1 MIGQHAPRMEAH
13 RPPLA
18 LARAWAVVFWL
29 IVLAV
34 AVALGVLIGFSL
46 WGGTGTATLETLNL
60 HQIRELNMIGSG
72 GFI

>member
-13 RPPLA
+13 RPTLA
-18 LARAWAVVFWL
+18 LPGVWMVVFWL
-29 IVLAV
+29 VVLAV

-46 WGGTGTATLETLNL
+46 WGGTEAASLDVPGTLYQLRTT
-60 HQIRELNMIGSG
+60 IGSG

>member
-13 RPPLA
+13 RQPLA
-18 LARAWAVVFWL
+18 LPRVWAVVFWL

-34 AVALGVLIGFSL
+34 AVALGVLIGYSL
-46 WGGTGTATLETLNL
+46 WGGTQAAALDVPATL
-60 HQIRELNMIGSG
+60 HQLRTTIGAG